1 MSVLE
6 PLEKYQNDQPFELWL
21 NDFDDFVLANFG
33 TVSNDR
39 KRAILMQLCGDD
51 VKKFVDSLEP
61 QDKTDYKK
69 LLEILKQKFNHLEN
83 EIVERHIF
91 NTMVQD
97 EDELIDAF
105 VLRLRTQAKKCNYR
119 KPSTTTTVTIAET
132 DHQVAIQFED
142 ISDNLIRDRIVV
154 GITNQN
160 IKTRLLREKSLNL
173 DTAIAIVKAQEL
185 ADERINTLQE
195 STTYVNAINGQKR
208 KRPLNKPNI
217 SVKPYTKPQISSSS
231 VPKRFRTRSAEDCG
245 YCGRNHDK
253 SANCPAYGQ
262 ICNSCNKRNHFSKV
276 CRQRNINTL
285 SEEQDCLT
293 EDNHPY
299 YTDQEETLSHLSIGM
314 LSARDRNQKNWVEYI
329 LFGKVILPCKIDT
342 GAECDV
348 ISIENLYK
356 INDNARISST
366 NTVVKAFG
374 ERKLPIS
381 GTTALPCILNSVEL
395 NTKFFVVPFK
405 AQTVIGLQTSIKL
418 GLISGEV
425 LQRKYY
431 ECALCSCDK

>member
-1 MSVLE
+1 MVSVLE
-6 PLEKYQNDQPFELWL
+6 PLERYQNDQPCELWL

-119 KPSTTTTVTIAET
+119 IPSTTTTVTIAET

-217 SVKPYTKPQISSSS
+217 SVKP
-231 VPKRFRTRSAEDCG
+231 R
-245 YCGRNHDK
+245 
-253 SANCPAYGQ
+253 
-262 ICNSCNKRNHFSKV
+262 
-276 CRQRNINTL
+276 
-285 SEEQDCLT
+285 
-293 EDNHPY
+293 
-299 YTDQEETLSHLSIGM
+299 
-314 LSARDRNQKNWVEYI
+314 
-329 LFGKVILPCKIDT
+329 
-342 GAECDV
+342 
-348 ISIENLYK
+348 YK
-356 INDNARISST
+356 TSN
-366 NTVVKAFG
+366 
-374 ERKLPIS
+374 
-381 GTTALPCILNSVEL
+381 
-395 NTKFFVVPFK
+395 FK
-405 AQTVIGLQTSIKL
+405 Q
-418 GLISGEV
+418 
-425 LQRKYY
+425 
-431 ECALCSCDK
+431 